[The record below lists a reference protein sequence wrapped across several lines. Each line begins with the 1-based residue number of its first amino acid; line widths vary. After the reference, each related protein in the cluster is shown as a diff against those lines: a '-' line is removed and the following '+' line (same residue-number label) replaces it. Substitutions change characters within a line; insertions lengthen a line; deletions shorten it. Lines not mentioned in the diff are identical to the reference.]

1 MERGIQYL
9 SELAVRELVYYDP
22 DNEQLPTDSDE
33 VQCTQL
39 MWRKFVWS
47 ASSSYANSLAVI
59 DCKGEEVSVAHE
71 VADRVQQYEES
82 LSSSVVSAVE
92 KMAWEVR
99 QIKESRSYC
108 THVRASVS
116 AIRRK
121 RFSAQEREYRGYT
134 PRGTLWF

>member
-82 LSSSVVSAVE
+82 LSSSVVSAME
-92 KMAWEVR
+92 KLSR
-99 QIKESRSYC
+99 QFQQFKESIIY
-108 THVRASVS
+108 
-116 AIRRK
+116 
-121 RFSAQEREYRGYT
+121 
-134 PRGTLWF
+134 P